1 MRLYL
6 TTCGHWQGTQADARQ
21 INKQFTCEDVPT
33 DKAGLLAWLNEN
45 CGPRAEPVQVQPVQ
59 VQPVSVP
66 QTEPMTEDTFEA
78 LSLPMQLH
86 LACLAMEN
94 ARTRLKP

>member
-6 TTCGHWQGTQADARQ
+6 TTCGHWRGTQADARQ

-45 CGPRAEPVQVQPVQ
+45 CGPRSEPVQAQPVL
-59 VQPVSVP
+59 VTH
-66 QTEPMTEDTFEA
+66 TEPMTEDTFEA

-86 LACLAMEN
+86 LACLALEN
-94 ARTRLKP
+94 ARARLKPQEN